1 MANGNGET
9 QKNPQ
14 PGDFDARLQFL
25 LQSSESL
32 HANLQ
37 ELHAQMAQ
45 QNSELSRQKRETD
58 ERFDK
63 VLSATENLLAIVR
76 SHQDRL
82 DKRDTGEQQ

>member
-1 MANGNGET
+1 MPIGNGDT
-9 QKNPQ
+9 QQNPP

-37 ELHAQMAQ
+37 ELHAQIAER
-45 QNSELSRQKRETD
+45 NKETD
-58 ERFDK
+58 TRFDK
-63 VLSATENLLAIVR
+63 ILSATENLLAIVR

-82 DKRDTGEQQ
+82 DKLEGDKL